1 MSKKSRKVLKTYFQ
15 TGDQPTE
22 SEFVNWFD
30 SSLILSGSN
39 GITGSLIISGSTNDN
54 ADGSIPMLY
63 VMGDIT
69 SSGNISASGT
79 IYANNFQST
88 GGDVAGISFT
98 DDFFLDGDLTASG
111 DISAS
116 GDLSITGKS
125 FFEGSITAS
134 NNISAS
140 GDIINTGNILCEGT
154 SITIQNSADPIL
166 RVKDTTNN
174 FFVDLQHT
182 NLTSKLKFDHH
193 LDQDLYLISKT
204 DNKHMVLDGG
214 TGNVGIG
221 INNPPEKLTV
231 EGNISSSGDFT
242 INNITASGIISASGD
257 IVTDGILYT
266 DQIRRNTDFPFHN
279 RIILGSNQMEFRAG
293 SSTNS
298 MLKLA
303 GVFGAVFNED
313 GSNLA
318 DFRIEGD
325 SDPYLFFTD
334 AGNNSITLGST
345 ATTHVTASG
354 NISASLAS
362 TGSFGRVEST
372 TFSATTITATH
383 GEFTTINTTE
393 ITSSIVTAS
402 VIYSSGSNI
411 FGDESTDSH
420 TFNGSITASG
430 NISASG
436 TITAEYVDLT
446 GLNGMKIGKVGS
458 APAIGFS
465 LDASNYALAAPSGYT
480 TINAGSGDF
489 INFKISNTEK
499 MRMNSA
505 GQFGIGTSF
514 PGEKLEVIGNIS
526 ASGNILAPTGTG
538 SFAVV
543 RATADI
549 SASGDII
556 GVTGSFDYVKTSKLQ
571 VGAAGGTDILSIDGG
586 DLQLE
591 NGKQI
596 TFADIG
602 DGNTGRVR
610 IVGSESTDTISMH
623 VDNGS
628 SKNLTLT
635 TTGVGIGTT
644 SPGEKL
650 EVVGN
655 ISSSG
660 TITALNF
667 TGPLLGTSS
676 WADNAITASFIT
688 TAQTA
693 SYVTTAQTASY
704 VATASWADN
713 AVNQTG
719 TNTGDITVTGT
730 PDYITISNQVITRN
744 QIDLAADVTGILP
757 SANLDADTAHI
768 GTNDTFTGDKTF
780 SGALTASAGLKV
792 VGNISSS
799 GDIYST
805 NHESIYQ
812 ASINCLAGSTAF
824 WYGPNKVG
832 LNLNTWN
839 FNYGNNTGVLTLAQ
853 EHAHAGI
860 IVPYK
865 CKLVGFRAVGSPLA
879 GSSTI
884 ELALYHEPAASAT
897 FNDTTGAADDA
908 LIVSVAAATSTSTDT
923 AENPMLWSK
932 LDATT
937 ELIAGDML
945 YPRIK
950 VSNVAGCN
958 LTFTVLVQRIK

>member
-1 MSKKSRKVLKTYFQ
+1 
-15 TGDQPTE
+15 
-22 SEFVNWFD
+22 
-30 SSLILSGSN
+30 
-39 GITGSLIISGSTNDN
+39 
-54 ADGSIPMLY
+54 
-63 VMGDIT
+63 
-69 SSGNISASGT
+69 
-79 IYANNFQST
+79 
-88 GGDVAGISFT
+88 
-98 DDFFLDGDLTASG
+98 
-111 DISAS
+111 
-116 GDLSITGKS
+116 
-125 FFEGSITAS
+125 
-134 NNISAS
+134 
-140 GDIINTGNILCEGT
+140 
-154 SITIQNSADPIL
+154 
-166 RVKDTTNN
+166 
-174 FFVDLQHT
+174 
-182 NLTSKLKFDHH
+182 
-193 LDQDLYLISKT
+193 
-204 DNKHMVLDGG
+204 
-214 TGNVGIG
+214 
-221 INNPPEKLTV
+221 
-231 EGNISSSGDFT
+231 
-242 INNITASGIISASGD
+242 
-257 IVTDGILYT
+257 
-266 DQIRRNTDFPFHN
+266 
-279 RIILGSNQMEFRAG
+279 
-293 SSTNS
+293 
-298 MLKLA
+298 
-303 GVFGAVFNED
+303 
-313 GSNLA
+313 
-318 DFRIEGD
+318 
-325 SDPYLFFTD
+325 
-334 AGNNSITLGST
+334 
-345 ATTHVTASG
+345 
-354 NISASLAS
+354 
-362 TGSFGRVEST
+362 
-372 TFSATTITATH
+372 
-383 GEFTTINTTE
+383 
-393 ITSSIVTAS
+393 
-402 VIYSSGSNI
+402 
-411 FGDESTDSH
+411 
-420 TFNGSITASG
+420 
-430 NISASG
+430 
-436 TITAEYVDLT
+436 
-446 GLNGMKIGKVGS
+446 MKIGKVGS

-780 SGALTASAGLKV
+780 SGALTASAGMVV
-792 VGNISSS
+792 VGQVSSS
-799 GDIYST
+799 GAIYST
-805 NHESIYQ
+805 NHEVISQYSIE
-812 ASINCLAGSTAF
+812 CPTATTANWF
-824 WYGPNKVG
+824 GPNKEG
-832 LNLNTWN
+832 LTNNLWN
-839 FNYGNNTGVLTLAQ
+839 FNYGDNTEVLTLTQ

-865 CKLVGFRAVGSPLA
+865 SKLVGFRAVGTVLA
-879 GSSTI
+879 ANSTI
-884 ELALYHEPAASAT
+884 RLALFHEPAVSDT
-897 FNDTTGAADDA
+897 FNDTSGAALDA
-908 LIVSVAAATSTSTDT
+908 TIASVADASSLETDT
-923 AENPMLWSK
+923 SENPLLWSK
-932 LDATT
+932 LNASQS
-937 ELIAGDML
+937 LAAGDML

-950 VSNVAGCN
+950 TVQTAGANV
-958 LTFTVLVQRIK
+958 TFTVLIQREK